1 MIEDNELLRRY
12 AEEKSDGA
20 FAELVRRHIDFVHA
34 AALRQARG
42 NAALAQDITQA
53 VFTDLARR
61 AAALARHPAVVG
73 WLHTATRFAAA
84 KAIRAESRRQVR
96 EQEAQ
101 AMNEVLRGAG
111 APADWERLQP
121 VLDEVLGELKERE
134 RRAILLRY
142 FEKKP
147 LAEVGA
153 KLALSETAARSC
165 VDRALEKM
173 RVQLARRGVTS
184 TSAALAAVLAS
195 QTVAAAPAGLAAAV
209 TGWALAG
216 VGAGAGAAAG
226 GGWIATFMSMTK
238 LQVGISSALAV
249 AGAAGF
255 ALQARTNAALR
266 DEVASLRQENAAIA
280 PLQAENTQL
289 ARTAAEAAD
298 MRNDDAE
305 LKRLGDES
313 AGLQK
318 QLQQV
323 AQAQAANAAPS
334 GETYDF
340 GKLDQVPR
348 SKSQTRPQYP
358 AEMRQAGIGGDV
370 TVDFI
375 VDRGGNVVNAIAAK
389 SSRREFESA
398 AVEAVSQWEFSPGKK
413 GGRNVNTRMQV
424 PIVFSMD
431 KKEGTPGGLIVKDG
445 GK

>member
-1 MIEDNELLRRY
+1 MTDDAELLRRY
-12 AEEKSDGA
+12 AEEKSGEA

-42 NAALAQDITQA
+42 NAPLAQDVTQA
-53 VFTDLARR
+53 VFTDLARK
-61 AAALARHPAVVG
+61 APILARHPVVVG

-84 KAIRAESRRQVR
+84 KALRAEGRRQAHER
-96 EQEAQ
+96 EAGT
-101 AMNEVLRGAG
+101 MNEVLQESD
-111 APADWERLQP
+111 APVDWERMHP
-121 VLDEVLGELKERE
+121 VLDDVLGELKERE
-134 RRAILLRY
+134 RSAILLRY

-147 LAEVGA
+147 LAEVGT
-153 KLALSETAARSC
+153 KLALSESAARSC

-184 TSAALAAVLAS
+184 TSAALAAALAN
-195 QTVAAAPAGLAAAV
+195 QTVVAAPAGLAAAV
-209 TGWALAG
+209 TGAAL
-216 VGAGAGAAAG
+216 AGAGAASG
-226 GGWIATFMSMTK
+226 GGLIATFMSMTK

-249 AGAAGF
+249 AGATGF
-255 ALQARTNAALR
+255 ALQVRTNAALR
-266 DEVASLRQENAAIA
+266 DEVAGLRQENTAIA
-280 PLQAENTQL
+280 PLQTENDKL

-298 MRNDDAE
+298 MRKDDAE
-305 LKRLGDES
+305 FRRLGDES